1 MPANKNPYP
10 SPHLSH
16 LTITT
21 ALQSCVCVFAKGNGI
36 VKSPL
41 TSFLYD
47 MPCKNTSQ
55 FMLSHSVQLSVELL
69 LFSTDVT
76 PTCAAMQSLTENA
89 RYLNCSSNDQCDTV
103 HCIVT
108 FSLLQSLLSMVNFTL
123 LPCNLPPTVRLSASN
138 ESGSVVLDLVL
149 NETQNVPLINGVI
162 LNASVFQ
169 LTKAIG
175 FEVRS

>member
-1 MPANKNPYP
+1 
-10 SPHLSH
+10 
-16 LTITT
+16 
-21 ALQSCVCVFAKGNGI
+21 
-36 VKSPL
+36 
-41 TSFLYD
+41 
-47 MPCKNTSQ
+47 
-55 FMLSHSVQLSVELL
+55 MLSLSIQLSVEMCCFV
-69 LFSTDVT
+69 FSTDVT
-76 PTCAAMQSLTENA
+76 PTCAALQSLTENVQ
-89 RYLNCSSNDQCDTV
+89 YLNCSSNDQCDTV

-108 FSLLQSLLSMVNFTL
+108 FPLLQSLFSMVNFTL

-149 NETQNVPLINGVI
+149 NQTQNVPLIDGVI